1 MSLPSILTEI
11 LDAKAREIEAGKD
24 WVSQEKL
31 AEGCAKLPP
40 TRGFI
45 NSLSSRTAT
54 GPAVIAEIKKA
65 SPSAGVIR
73 EDFEPALI
81 AASYES
87 GGATCLS
94 VLTDEPYFQ
103 GHRNHLEQ
111 ARKSCSL
118 PLLRKDFIVD
128 PWQVYESRALG
139 ADCMLL
145 IVAALQ
151 ESQLRDFFDLAG
163 DLDMDVLVEVH
174 NEEEMEAALELNSA
188 LIGVNNRDLHTFET
202 DLAISERLLEMLPPG
217 RLLVTESGIRQKE
230 DVRRM
235 QDAGINAFLVGEAFM
250 REDDPGKALKQ
261 LFS

>member
-11 LDAKAREIEAGKD
+11 LDAKAREIEAGKH

-45 NSLSSRTAT
+45 NSLKTRAAT

-87 GGATCLS
+87 GGASCLS

-103 GHRNHLEQ
+103 GHRSHLEQ
-111 ARKSCSL
+111 ARNACSL

-145 IVAALQ
+145 IVAAL
-151 ESQLRDFFDLAG
+151 EETQLRDFFSLAG
-163 DLDMDVLVEVH
+163 DLDLDVLVEVH

-188 LIGVNNRDLHTFET
+188 LIGVNNRGLHTFET

-250 REDDPGKALKQ
+250 REDDPGKALSQ
-261 LFS
+261 LFF